1 MNFLVIISNQDQAS
15 LNFKEVLFTE
25 YKLNEVKDKV
35 FELILENSI
44 NKIYVKIIDTMH
56 IFSKEEEIIEPN
68 LDINQIIFLSKHST
82 LGEIKP
88 KSLTVHS
95 IGNWGKAD
103 LGGLDHTVIETDPI
117 LIRCLLLEL
126 KKNKPLSLKPY
137 EIKQEAT
144 HHGPY
149 LSVPTIFYEIGSDKD
164 AWNDKKPSKFMLTC
178 LFNVLSTYNREK
190 VKEEKKWIEAVGL
203 GGSHYCTKF
212 NKKTF
217 DENYIYSF
225 GHVIA
230 SYGLEDIKLKP
241 ELLEEAKRK
250 SNSSIVIKEEEL

>member
-1 MNFLVIISNQDQAS
+1 MNFLIIISNQDIAS
-15 LNFKEVLFTE
+15 LNFKEVLFTK
-25 YKLNEVKDKV
+25 YKLERIKDKV
-35 FELILENSI
+35 FELLLDDSK
-44 NKIYVKIIDTMH
+44 NKIYVKIIENMH
-56 IFSKEEEIIEPN
+56 IFSKEEEIIEET

-103 LGGLDHTVIETDPI
+103 LGGLDNTVVETDPI
-117 LIRCLLLEL
+117 LIRSLLLEL
-126 KKNKPLSLKPY
+126 KKNKPLSLKAY

-149 LSVPTIFYEIGSDKD
+149 LSLSTIFYEIGSDKD
-164 AWNDKKPSKFMLTC
+164 AWTDKEPSEFMLTC
-178 LFNVLSTYNREK
+178 LFNVLSSYDRDKIKKEK
-190 VKEEKKWIEAVGL
+190 GWVEAVGV

-217 DENYIYSF
+217 DEKYPYSF
-225 GHVIA
+225 GHVVA
-230 SYGLEDIKLKP
+230 SYGLDEIKQKP
-241 ELLEEAKRK
+241 ELIEQAKKK
-250 SNSSIVIKEEEL
+250 SNASIAIKEEEL

>member
-1 MNFLVIISNQDQAS
+1 MNFLIIISNQDPAS
-15 LNFKEVLFTE
+15 LNFKEVLFTK
-25 YKLNEVKDKV
+25 YKLERIKDKV
-35 FELILENSI
+35 FELALNDSI
-44 NKIYVKIIDTMH
+44 NKIYIKVIDSMH
-56 IFSKEEEIIEPN
+56 IFSKEEEIIEPD

-88 KSLTVHS
+88 KSLTVHA

-117 LIRCLLLEL
+117 LIRSLLLEL

-149 LSVPTIFYEIGSDKD
+149 LSVSTIFYEIGSDKD
-164 AWNDKKPSKFMLTC
+164 AWNDKVPSEFMLTS
-178 LFNVLSTYNREK
+178 LFNIISNYDRDKIKNEK
-190 VKEEKKWIEAVGL
+190 GWIEAVGV

-217 DENYIYSF
+217 DEKYSYSF
-225 GHVIA
+225 GHIVA
-230 SYGLEDIKLKP
+230 SYGLDEIKLRP
-241 ELLEEAKRK
+241 ELIKQAKEK
-250 SNSSIVIKEEEL
+250 SNATVVIKEEEL